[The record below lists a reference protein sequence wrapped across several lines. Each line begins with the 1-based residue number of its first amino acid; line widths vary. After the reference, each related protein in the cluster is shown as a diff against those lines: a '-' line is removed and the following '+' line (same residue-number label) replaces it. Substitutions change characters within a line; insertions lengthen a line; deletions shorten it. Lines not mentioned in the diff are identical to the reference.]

1 MVELQPSKLVVRVRF
16 PSPAPRQ
23 HELKILREKVDTLAR
38 APVAQGIEQGTSNPQ
53 VAGSNPARRAQEFFG
68 TSYAMLKAAAITWV
82 NSPGSL
88 GSTFRAEM
96 RSSLSKS
103 IVRRTVISTTLLG
116 PATLI

>member
-1 MVELQPSKLVVRVRF
+1 
-16 PSPAPRQ
+16 
-23 HELKILREKVDTLAR
+23 
-38 APVAQGIEQGTSNPQ
+38 
-53 VAGSNPARRAQEFFG
+53 
-68 TSYAMLKAAAITWV
+68 MLKAAAITWV